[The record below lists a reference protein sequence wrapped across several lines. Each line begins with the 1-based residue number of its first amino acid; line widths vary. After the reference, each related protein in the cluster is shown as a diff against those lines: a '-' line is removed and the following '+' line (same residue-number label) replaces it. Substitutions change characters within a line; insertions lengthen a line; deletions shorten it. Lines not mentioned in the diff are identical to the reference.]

1 MPAGNRGARL
11 QPAHCAASLTVG
23 ARFAYTAPM
32 MRLWING
39 RERPILDFDP
49 NVSLLEHI
57 RAQPGLTG
65 TKEGCASGD
74 CGACTVIVQDLA
86 DPTNDGAPGL
96 FFSLNSCITPLGA
109 MADHQVLTVEGAAG
123 MGRSPADVTRGV
135 AAASLHPVQ
144 AALVEHHGSQC
155 GFCTP
160 GFVMSLIAHQLAAG
174 EGLGAATRADFA
186 RAISGNLCRC
196 TGYRSILSAA
206 AAAAEATSGGYRHPR
221 EAVPALTATP
231 PPQPGAETVGKAVPF
246 HRPKDEKALRETL
259 AEAAGATP
267 TFIAGATDL
276 WLEVTQRCRQLGPL
290 IDLGRVAELRGADL
304 VDGRIRLG
312 GAATQATLEAFFGA
326 DGPSP
331 CPAIAALLARFGS
344 PQIRHRATLGG
355 NIANASPVA
364 DWPPVLLALD
374 AELELADAAGERRA
388 VPIRSFYL
396 GYKETQL
403 RPGEYIRAVSFADD
417 LQALQVFKITKR
429 WDDDIASVL
438 GAFRIDVE
446 DGAFKRVRIAFGGVA
461 ATPLQV
467 PEVAAELVGQP
478 VGDAA
483 VDAATARLRE
493 VLTPITDVRAS
504 REYRLDMAEAT
515 LRKAIHRARTGQA
528 QTLAGTLA

>member
-1 MPAGNRGARL
+1 
-11 QPAHCAASLTVG
+11 
-23 ARFAYTAPM
+23 M

-39 RERPILDFDP
+39 RERPVLDFDP

-86 DPTNDGAPGL
+86 DPAGDGGPGP

-123 MGRSPADVTRGV
+123 LGRSPAETTRNV
-135 AAASLHPVQ
+135 DAASLHPVQ
-144 AALVEHHGSQC
+144 AAMVAHHGSQC

-174 EGLGAATRADFA
+174 EGLSAATRDDFVC
-186 RAISGNLCRC
+186 AISGNLCRC

-206 AAAAEATSGGYRHPR
+206 AAAAQATAGGYRHPR
-221 EAVPALTATP
+221 EAVPALNAMPAHGPST
-231 PPQPGAETVGKAVPF
+231 ETVGKAVPF
-246 HRPKDEKALRETL
+246 HRPKDERALRQTL
-259 AEAAGATP
+259 AKATGATP

-276 WLEVTQRCRQLGPL
+276 WLEVTQRCRELGPL
-290 IDLGRVAELRGADL
+290 IDLGRVAELRGATRG
-304 VDGRIRLG
+304 DGHIRLG

-326 DGPSP
+326 GGASP

-374 AELELADAAGERRA
+374 AELELADAAGQLRRM
-388 VPIRSFYL
+388 PLREFHT

-403 RPGEYIRAVSFADD
+403 RPGEYIRAVTFADD
-417 LQALQVFKITKR
+417 LDALQVFKITKR

-446 DGAFKRVRIAFGGVA
+446 DGVCTRARVAFGGVA
-461 ATPLQV
+461 ATPLAV
-467 PEVAAELVGQP
+467 PAVEAELEGQP
-478 VGDAA
+478 VGDTA
-483 VDAATARLRE
+483 VDAAVARLRDA
-493 VLTPITDVRAS
+493 LTPISDVRAS
-504 REYRLDMAEAT
+504 RDYRLDMAEAT

-528 QTLAGTLA
+528 PTFAGSLA